1 MDIHKAPSHKGKS
14 RIGRAVKF
22 FKKNK
27 HSIKNSRTLA
37 HLRDRITKW
46 RGGPRGITLP
56 CTHLEKTSTKS
67 HPQSRKNHSTKF
79 QLTGFVI
86 LTIFVINIL
95 NSSSSVHQVI
105 SHSGDS
111 DKFFF
116 SLTGTHQFISLFT
129 LGNIQKII

>member
-46 RGGPRGITLP
+46 RGGPRGKAHKGTGVSHYRVLIWKKHQQSHTHRVAKITA
-56 CTHLEKTSTKS
+56 
-67 HPQSRKNHSTKF
+67 QSFN
-79 QLTGFVI
+79 
-86 LTIFVINIL
+86 
-95 NSSSSVHQVI
+95 
-105 SHSGDS
+105 
-111 DKFFF
+111 
-116 SLTGTHQFISLFT
+116 
-129 LGNIQKII
+129 